1 MTKIEQIKITM
12 KKLYY
17 AASTLLI
24 AGFGLSL
31 DVNAQNGGEICTS
44 ATIIPSIP
52 YSANGM
58 TTGMTDDYNT
68 VCPAASNGG
77 GGKDVVYEYTTG
89 GLTEY
94 ININLCTGTT
104 NFDAQVYVY
113 MSSCTG
119 TPIGCSEDA
128 CNNSP
133 VYNQNY
139 IPKIDNLALSA
150 STTYYI
156 VVDGYNTGA
165 SGDFT
170 ISITAGSAPVGAQ
183 IQFTDMTSLLPT
195 STFHSGNAVGVADM
209 NGDGL
214 DDIIRAS
221 DNSVMYID
229 YQTAGGG
236 NFTEASFA
244 NNIGDP
250 WGMCVGDVNN
260 DGMNDVL
267 WGDNGAARMLVWN
280 GTDYTGT
287 NISAATGAGYLFTQG
302 ANMFDINND
311 GFLDAFVCH
320 DIGMSHV
327 YMNNTSGGWTYDMI
341 QTQLTLPLATSP
353 SSDNS
358 GNYAS
363 IWTDANNDNKVDL
376 YITHCR
382 QAVSNSTDPRRI
394 NQLFLNDGS
403 NNFVQDVTDASN
415 LRIGA
420 QSWST
425 DFGDLDNDGD
435 MDAFVLNY
443 DVESQLLTNDGSGVF
458 TDIIATSGISGT
470 NTFFGM
476 NVVFED
482 FDNDTYL
489 DILITGDDE
498 HRLYINNGDLTFTL
512 DGNDFIYNNYI
523 ILSQGTGDL
532 NHDGHIDIYAS
543 YAGVYNNASSTRSD
557 KVWMND
563 GVDGNKFITFQC
575 TGTTSNINGVGA
587 IIKIYGP
594 WGVQIREVRS
604 GEAYGIQNTFD
615 AHFGLG
621 QNTSVDSTYIYWPSG
636 NVDVYYDLTPDQ
648 FIPVTEGGSPL
659 AINENESKPEISV
672 YPNPVNDIAT
682 FNVKNTKG
690 FNQNELSLEIRDIT
704 GKLVFVKNDVTVGFF
719 TVDGSVLS
727 AGAYTYTLKGRGEI
741 LTNGKLIKN

>member
-1 MTKIEQIKITM
+1 M

-17 AASTLLI
+17 SAVVILL
-24 AGFGLSL
+24 AGLGLINEA
-31 DVNAQNGGEICTS
+31 NAQNGGETC
-44 ATIIPSIP
+44 ATATVISSIP
-52 YSANGM
+52 YTANGM
-58 TTGMTDDYNT
+58 TTGMTDDYNE
-68 VCPAASNGG
+68 VCPSTSNSGG
-77 GGKDVVYEYTTG
+77 ARDVVYQYTTG
-89 GLTEY
+89 GSTEY
-94 ININLCTGTT
+94 INITLCTGTT
-104 NFDAQVYVY
+104 NYDAQVYVY

-119 TPIGCSEDA
+119 TPVGCSEDV
-128 CNNSP
+128 CNNAP
-133 VYNQNY
+133 TYNNNY
-139 IPKIDNLALSA
+139 IPSITNLGLSA

-156 VVDGYNTGA
+156 VVDGYDAAAQGN
-165 SGDFT
+165 FT
-170 ISITAGSAPVGAQ
+170 IDITAGTPPATAQ
-183 IQFTDMTSLLPT
+183 ILFTDMTSTLLPT
-195 STFHSGNAVGVADM
+195 ATFHSGNAVGVVDM

-214 DDIIRAS
+214 DDIVRAAN
-221 DNSVMYID
+221 NSTMYID

-236 NFTEASFA
+236 IFTEASFA

-280 GTDYTGT
+280 GTDFTGT
-287 NISAATGAGYLFTQG
+287 NISSATGAGYLFTQG
-302 ANMFDINND
+302 ANMFDIDND

-320 DIGMSHV
+320 DVGMSHI
-327 YMNNTSGGWTYDMI
+327 YQNDGSGGWTFNQSLM
-341 QTQLTLPLATSP
+341 PLATNP
-353 SSDNS
+353 TSDNS

-382 QAVSNSTDPRRI
+382 QAVSNSSDPRRI
-394 NQLFLNDGS
+394 NQLFLNDG
-403 NNFVQDVTDASN
+403 NYNFVQDVTNASN

-458 TDIIATSGISGT
+458 TDIISGSGVSGT

-482 FDNDTYL
+482 FNNDTYL
-489 DILITGDDE
+489 DILITGDNE

-512 DGNDFIYNNYI
+512 DQNDFIYNGYV

-543 YAGVYNNASSTRSD
+543 YAGVYNNPSSTRSD
-557 KVWMND
+557 KLWMND

-587 IIKIYGP
+587 IIKIYGD
-594 WGVQIREVRS
+594 WGVQVREVRS
-604 GEAYGIQNTFD
+604 GEAYGIQNSFD

-621 QNTSVDSTYIYWPSG
+621 QNTNVDSAYIYWPSG

-648 FIPVTEGGSPL
+648 FVDVIEGGSPL
-659 AINENESKPEISV
+659 SVHENNRPEISV
-672 YPNPVNDIAT
+672 FPNPVNDVAT
-682 FNVKNTKG
+682 FSIKNTKG
-690 FNQNELSLEIRDIT
+690 FNQNELSVEIRDIT

-727 AGAYTYTLKGRGEI
+727 AGAYTYTLKGRGEV
-741 LTNGKLIKN
+741 LVNGKLIKN